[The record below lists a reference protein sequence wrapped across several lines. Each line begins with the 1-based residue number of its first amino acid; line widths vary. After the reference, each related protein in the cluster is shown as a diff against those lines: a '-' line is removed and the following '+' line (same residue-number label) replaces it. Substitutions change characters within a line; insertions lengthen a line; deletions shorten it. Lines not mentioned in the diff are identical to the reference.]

1 MVADHDL
8 QSSSHELKSFSKS
21 SNDRDETRVESPNEN
36 QDIEEQILLDNLGFS
51 KKEGASM
58 AVNEEDEDSPFP
70 EVRASVSN
78 IDDPTMPVVTFR
90 VIVISFFFSILI
102 SGVNV
107 FLMVRAPAPSI
118 STTVVM
124 VVVYPLGKLL
134 AAILPTHEYYLPSWL
149 GGYAF
154 SLNPGPFN
162 IKEHTLIAA
171 ATTIAVN
178 PSYMLHYL
186 MAKEVFLETSKENTV
201 WYGFILTMAIHVL
214 GFGFVGI
221 LDRFLVKPAT
231 MLWPQTLMSTTI
243 LNTLHADTDRLEKGI
258 TRMRWLIVVAIG
270 AFCYNFLPD
279 LLFQGLSL
287 VCWLCWIKPKDVVLN
302 LVAGVNGMGLLSF
315 TLNWAQI
322 SYFGSPLVVPWWCT
336 CNMILGFVVMAWIV
350 MPAMYF
356 TNVWQ
361 LGYFPFTSISI
372 WDKYGHEYQ
381 VQRVLD
387 FPTGTFNPAKYEA
400 YSPVMLSLGFII
412 SYFCGFANLAA
423 LLFHTL
429 FNHNKDIWQAFQT
442 MSAGKMDIHAKLM
455 QKYKSV
461 PSWWYTAMFVMG
473 FCILLIADDHS
484 TQKLSATALIV
495 GILIT
500 ILYLLPSGYVLA
512 QTGQLIGNNIFADL
526 VGGYLLSQQQQ
537 NFMAFKALTVQA
549 LIGALQVTANMKL
562 GHYMKIPPRTMVV
575 VQLISVLVV
584 SCAQVA
590 VKTLMVVTVSDLCS
604 STQSLGLQ
612 CIMANAYNSS
622 ALLWSAVGPHY
633 IFFSQSFQFVLWG
646 LLVGALVPAIVWLMY
661 KWTKARWLLYINAPL
676 IFTSMTNAP
685 ASMSINFTCWFVV
698 SFIFQYWMRKHRFH
712 WWSKYNFVTA
722 DALDLGTVVS
732 ELLIF
737 LAIRLPLHVSPVINW
752 WGNRVVF
759 QNADIMRKPWLSMP
773 TNGISIKNQGS

>member
-1 MVADHDL
+1 
-8 QSSSHELKSFSKS
+8 
-21 SNDRDETRVESPNEN
+21 
-36 QDIEEQILLDNLGFS
+36 
-51 KKEGASM
+51 M

-102 SGVNV
+102 S
-107 FLMVRAPAPSI
+107 
-118 STTVVM
+118 VVM

-201 WYGFILTMAIHVL
+201 
-214 GFGFVGI
+214 
-221 LDRFLVKPAT
+221 
-231 MLWPQTLMSTTI
+231 
-243 LNTLHADTDRLEKGI
+243 
-258 TRMRWLIVVAIG
+258 
-270 AFCYNFLPD
+270 C
-279 LLFQGLSL
+279 
-287 VCWLCWIKPKDVVLN
+287 
-302 LVAGVNGMGLLSF
+302 
-315 TLNWAQI
+315 
-322 SYFGSPLVVPWWCT
+322 YFGSPLVVPWWCT